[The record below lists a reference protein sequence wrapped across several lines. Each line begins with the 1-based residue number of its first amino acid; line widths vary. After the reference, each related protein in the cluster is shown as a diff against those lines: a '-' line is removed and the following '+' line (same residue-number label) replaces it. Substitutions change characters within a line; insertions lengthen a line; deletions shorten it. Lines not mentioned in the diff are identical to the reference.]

1 MTNIIIDTIGWI
13 GSCILIIAYWMNS
26 KGKIDAQSYIYQFL
40 NVIGSLLLIV
50 NTLFYGAYPS
60 SAVNIIWV
68 FIGIIY
74 MNKIQKT
81 KKI

>member
-1 MTNIIIDTIGWI
+1 
-13 GSCILIIAYWMNS
+13 MNS
-26 KGKIDAQSYIYQFL
+26 KGKIDAQSYIYQLL
-40 NVIGSLLLIV
+40 NIIGSLLLIV

>member
-1 MTNIIIDTIGWI
+1 MTNILIDSIGWI
-13 GSCILIIAYWMNS
+13 GSCILILAYWMNS
-26 KGKIDAQSYIYQFL
+26 KGNIDAQSYRYQFL

-50 NTLFYGAYPS
+50 NTIFYGAYPS

-74 MNKIQKT
+74 MNKIHKT

>member
-26 KGKIDAQSYIYQFL
+26 KGKIDAQSYIYQLL